1 MPINWKALKL
11 KLGPTYEQQ
20 VTDVIQTFEEAS
32 NEGET
37 ATVEYMC
44 REIEKEIDRL
54 ETFIQDN
61 DMDNRIVL
69 FQKQCRR
76 LRIVLQRKR
85 RSPTKGA
92 SVVSPRSDTRSPLQQ
107 NNQEKMTYY
116 EEDGGALYNNIFKSN
131 IQSADE
137 LALLD
142 AARFENTSEGVDME
156 RGIPIP
162 PRMTQP
168 KKSNKTGTRKSIYG
182 WETKVNK
189 GIAFPHANASEYHLN
204 EGDSFSFQIVI
215 NRRDYHQLMN
225 RRRIKKLDAKVKLK
239 KILTETT
246 RKEKAAAASRFGGVL
261 TPEEDA
267 DNIPFAFRKSP
278 RRNSLSTGPYV
289 EPSYKARQM
298 YREFSKEK
306 WVGDKDRGFRTF

>member
-1 MPINWKALKL
+1 MLYSLESKMPINWKALKL

-32 NEGET
+32 NEGEN

-44 REIEKEIDRL
+44 REIAKEIDRL

-92 SVVSPRSDTRSPLQQ
+92 AGGSPRSDTRSPLQQ

-156 RGIPIP
+156 RTARPLAEC
-162 PRMTQP
+162 T
-168 KKSNKTGTRKSIYG
+168 NKPDKTSDV
-182 WETKVNK
+182 KVPN
-189 GIAFPHANASEYHLN
+189 
-204 EGDSFSFQIVI
+204 
-215 NRRDYHQLMN
+215 
-225 RRRIKKLDAKVKLK
+225 
-239 KILTETT
+239 
-246 RKEKAAAASRFGGVL
+246 
-261 TPEEDA
+261 
-267 DNIPFAFRKSP
+267 
-278 RRNSLSTGPYV
+278 
-289 EPSYKARQM
+289 
-298 YREFSKEK
+298 
-306 WVGDKDRGFRTF
+306 DR